1 MSFWLILFAVLVL
14 LSIGGIIFLT
24 SRFHR
29 FSFIEKLGR
38 NHKKL
43 SWFISLIPV
52 ALIGTASYFLINLWS
67 MIVIMLH
74 LFIIWLI
81 CDIIAGLVRKMNGWE
96 RYRNYEGA
104 AALIIT
110 VLYLSYGWIMA
121 HKVFITDYDC
131 PDEVIGKVLGEYE
144 SLSELNYLA
153 GQIMELRESDDFW
166 QAVLDLGENTGSVQ
180 ELINLTENLDCF
192 DYLPGVRNDYDL
204 GYYWIEESG
213 CYDTSNLGALA
224 NYIDY
229 ESFGRDIRYEEG
241 GMFGDNGYVRSNGG
255 RFVNIYDGD
264 IESIPEEYRIS
275 SPVVMERTEVK
286 RQTEQPER

>member
-1 MSFWLILFAVLVL
+1 MRCGEGEKIYAAVSLPQKGR
-14 LSIGGIIFLT
+14 LSLRRPFIFPD
-24 SRFHR
+24 R
-29 FSFIEKLGR
+29 
-38 NHKKL
+38 
-43 SWFISLIPV
+43 V
-52 ALIGTASYFLINLWS
+52 
-67 MIVIMLH
+67 
-74 LFIIWLI
+74 
-81 CDIIAGLVRKMNGWE
+81 
-96 RYRNYEGA
+96 GA
-104 AALIIT
+104 ANA
-110 VLYLSYGWIMA
+110 
-121 HKVFITDYDC
+121 DC
-131 PDEVIGKVLGEYE
+131 KIQVLGEYE

-255 RFVNIYDGD
+255 RFVDIYDGD
-264 IESIPEEYRIS
+264 IENIPEEYRIS
-275 SPVVMERTEVK
+275 SPAVPVRSAAP